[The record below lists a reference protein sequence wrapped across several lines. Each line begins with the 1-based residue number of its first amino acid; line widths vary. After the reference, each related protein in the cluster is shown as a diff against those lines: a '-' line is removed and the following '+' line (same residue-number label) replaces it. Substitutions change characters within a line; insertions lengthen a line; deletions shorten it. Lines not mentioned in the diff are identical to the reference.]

1 MDKTNLILGAVLGT
15 FVLLLIF
22 LICFFPTL
30 LDNIKYRRRQK
41 HKDNPWLKKYLD
53 ILERQESAYEKY
65 HNYEEMYKARVE
77 YLHEHVL
84 FDTPKNLEPIKA
96 QVRELEPMIAE
107 AESKYK
113 ACCDEM
119 DAHTT
124 DGQGHCCKEYLYF
137 F

>member
-1 MDKTNLILGAVLGT
+1 MNKTDLILGAVLGGM
-15 FVLLLIF
+15 VF
-22 LICFFPTL
+22 LFFFSIWFFSKLP
-30 LDNIKYRRRQK
+30 DEIRYRRRQK
-41 HKDNPWLKKYLD
+41 HKDNPWLVRYLD
-53 ILERQESAYEKY
+53 ILERLQSARNKY
-65 HNYEEMYKARVE
+65 YNYQEMYKARIE

-84 FDTPKNLEPIKA
+84 FDTPKNLEPIQA

-119 DAHTT
+119 DAHKT
-124 DGQGHCCKEYLYF
+124 DGKGHCCKEYLYF